1 MGLDITSFT
10 PMLKKY
16 YTPRNVELITYKHFP
31 TLRLLSKR
39 EDWTGSTYEMP
50 LWDEAAQ
57 AVGHDFADAKE
68 GKDKGQYTVFSLEQS
83 KLYGFAQ
90 LDRQV
95 MKRSMG
101 DKRAFLRAFTAE
113 VDGVLQL
120 LGREMAAKI
129 FMTRANIRGKIG
141 AIANGDGTNDRVTL
155 TNRQDV
161 VKFSVG
167 MGLLAS
173 DDGTAANLESA
184 TPLYV
189 RRIDRS
195 NGYLFLTATR
205 GSSTPADVT
214 SAAGSWDVNDTLH
227 RYGDITAGSDTL
239 GIAGIPE
246 WVPETAPGSTPFFG
260 VNRAVDTDRRGGIRV
275 DGSGLTMEDALI
287 EAGMRA
293 FEAGAHLSHFVMNPL
308 RIGYLIREVGSK
320 LVRDEKTSA
329 KIGTSAFSVHTPAGE
344 QTVYGDPFC
353 PVDKIYGLNIKTWE
367 LVSSGPIPELFDDD
381 LKMLRE
387 SDSDAY
393 EVRMGGYAQL
403 GCHKPGDNIVIHSI
417 G

>member
-1 MGLDITSFT
+1 MGLDITTFT

-50 LWDEAAQ
+50 LWDESAQ
-57 AVGHDFADAKE
+57 AVGHDFVDAQE
-68 GKDKGQYTVFSLEQS
+68 GKDKGQYTVFSLTRS
-83 KLYGFAQ
+83 KIYGFAQ
-90 LDRQV
+90 LDRLA
-95 MKRSMG
+95 MKVSMG
-101 DKRAFLRAFTAE
+101 DKRTFLRAFTAE

-120 LGREMAAKI
+120 LGRELASKI
-129 FMTRANIRGKIG
+129 FMTRANIRGTIG

-155 TNRQDV
+155 ANRQDV

-167 MGLLAS
+167 MGVLAG
-173 DDGTAANLESA
+173 DGTAAGLESA
-184 TPLYV
+184 TPLFV
-189 RRIDRS
+189 RKIDRS
-195 NGYLFLTATR
+195 NGYLFFTATR
-205 GSSTPADVT
+205 GSATPANVT
-214 SAAGSWDVNDTLH
+214 SAAGSWDVADSLH
-227 RYGDITAGSDTL
+227 RYGDLTAADDTL

-246 WVPETAPGSTPFFG
+246 WVPETAPDSTSFFG
-260 VNRAVDTDRRGGIRV
+260 VDRSVDTDRRGGIRV
-275 DGSGLTMEDALI
+275 DGDGLTMEDALI
-287 EAGMRA
+287 EAGMRS
-293 FEAGAHLSHFVMNPL
+293 FEAGGHLSHFVMNPL

-329 KIGTSAFSVHTPAGE
+329 KIGTAAFSVHTPAGE

-367 LVSSGPIPELFDDD
+367 LVSSGALPELFDDD

-387 SDSDAY
+387 ATSDAY
-393 EVRMGGYAQL
+393 EVRMGGYGQL
-403 GCHKPGDNIVIHSI
+403 GCHKPGDNLVIHSL